1 MAQYSAPM
9 AKHAE
14 THQKTQYHHEVH
26 SSYEN
31 LTICIF
37 TRNRPDQLANKL
49 RYWEHL
55 GVSVI
60 VLDASDQKFDYNF
73 NLNTTYLHCLGMPI
87 DARLIMFAKLVK
99 TKYMLL
105 SPDDDFFLPE
115 ALEICLNYLEVNPDY
130 SSVQG
135 LRIRLIRDPKLRW
148 IPDYTKQADLV
159 FDSENLIER
168 LRNMSVSM
176 HYVYAIQRT
185 NVFGKIVDCL
195 TDTQTSKRDADA
207 KIELVFNYLLPLF
220 GKHRIL
226 PVLYSART
234 FHEYEGYDIQF
245 SSWINDPYDSSALK
259 FKSNIHKIYMSKLDC
274 TISKARKLEAEA
286 TAHFSQFDKHANGS
300 SAMNNA
306 QMRSFLE
313 YPKRFVNWSLLRHL
327 YPISKIDYIRY
338 FIILVKGKHLGS
350 FIKDLSLLLKF
361 LKSSEGV
368 FQSGP

>member
-1 MAQYSAPM
+1 M
-9 AKHAE
+9 
-14 THQKTQYHHEVH
+14 
-26 SSYEN
+26 
-31 LTICIF
+31 
-37 TRNRPDQLANKL
+37 
-49 RYWEHL
+49 
-55 GVSVI
+55 SVI
-60 VLDASDQKFDYNF
+60 ILDASDQKNDFEF
-73 NLNTTYLHCLGMPI
+73 NSNVTYIHTPGMPI
-87 DARLIMFAKLVK
+87 DARFIMFAKLVK
-99 TKYMLL
+99 TKYILL
-105 SPDDDFFLPE
+105 SPDDDFFLPRG
-115 ALEICLNYLEVNPDY
+115 LEICLNYLEDNSDY

-135 LRIRLIRDPKLRW
+135 LRIRLIRDPKIRW
-148 IPDYTKQADLV
+148 IPDYTKQAELV
-159 FDSENLIER
+159 FDSDNLIER
-168 LRNMSVSM
+168 LRIMSVSM
-176 HYVYAIQRT
+176 HYVYAIHRT
-185 NVFGKIVDCL
+185 NVFSKIVNCL
-195 TDTQTSKRDADA
+195 VDTKTSKRDADM
-207 KIELVFNYLLPLF
+207 KIELIFNYLLPLF

-234 FHEYEGYDIQF
+234 FHEYEGHDIQF
-245 SSWINDPYDSSALK
+245 SNWINDPYDPSALK
-259 FKSNIHKIYMSKLDC
+259 FKSNIHEIYMSKLDC